1 MSFIG
6 ISPIAFASFFLYK
19 YSSYLKLA
27 FTTNSLWGIVLIQ
40 TNRTVFSKICN
51 ALSSSASD
59 RNFEMRGQGGR
70 TKLKNAHWSSIVVFN
85 SWDSQETW
93 NFWKNKCTTKK
104 LYVLSWNVLIQLV
117 KSLKN
122 FSIPTYRFWGNH
134 IKVIKVGK
142 LSHFSLRG
150 H

>member
-59 RNFEMRGQGGR
+59 RNFEMRGLAGR

-85 SWDSQETW
+85 SWDSQET
-93 NFWKNKCTTKK
+93 
-104 LYVLSWNVLIQLV
+104 
-117 KSLKN
+117 
-122 FSIPTYRFWGNH
+122 
-134 IKVIKVGK
+134 
-142 LSHFSLRG
+142 
-150 H
+150 